1 MGEGVGMKRR
11 VQRQIEGILEG
22 NALGWTEEGGDVFLR
37 FDSALVRIG
46 LADWG
51 TQTLIQIR
59 SNVLTHLDGG
69 EAASILREAN
79 RLNCETSFGKWVYYA
94 DETAL
99 CLEYDLLADHLQ
111 EAELMTALAAV
122 ARLADSHDDTLK
134 GILGGRRAFDL
145 D

>member
-1 MGEGVGMKRR
+1 MKRR

-22 NALGWTEEGGDVFLR
+22 NGLGWTEDKGDVLLR

-46 LADWG
+46 LAEWG

-59 SNVLTHLDGG
+59 SNVLTNLVGV
-69 EAASILREAN
+69 EAASILRQVN
-79 RLNCETSFGKWVYYA
+79 RLNCQTSFGKWAFYE
-94 DETAL
+94 DEATL

-122 ARLADSHDDTLK
+122 ARLADGHDDGLQAM
-134 GILGGRRAFDL
+134 LGGKTAFN
-145 D
+145 

>member
-22 NALGWTEEGGDVFLR
+22 NGLGWTEEGGDVFLR
-37 FDSALVRIG
+37 FNSALVRIG

-59 SNVLTHLDGG
+59 SNVLTRLDRG
-69 EAASILREAN
+69 EAASILRAVN
-79 RLNCETSFGKWVYYA
+79 RLNCETSFGKWAFYE
-94 DETAL
+94 DEATL

-122 ARLADSHDDTLK
+122 ARLADSHDDGLQVV
-134 GILGGRRAFDL
+134 LGGRRAFD
-145 D
+145 